1 MIPFNPEAAEPKQP
15 TETAPKRR
23 VTVSLN
29 EEEYERAVIAAKIHL
44 QTVEEWIADM
54 VYTST
59 QP

>member
-1 MIPFNPEAAEPKQP
+1 LPSSNPEAAEPKQP
-15 TETAPKRR
+15 AGAVPKRR

-29 EEEYERAVIAAKIHL
+29 EEEYERAVIAARTHQ

>member
-15 TETAPKRR
+15 AETAPKRR

-54 VYTST
+54 VYTSI

>member
-1 MIPFNPEAAEPKQP
+1 LLPSNPEAAKPKQP
-15 TETAPKRR
+15 TKTSPKRR

-29 EEEYERAVIAAKIHL
+29 EEEYERAVIAAKIHR

>member
-1 MIPFNPEAAEPKQP
+1 LIPSNPEAAEPKQP
-15 TETAPKRR
+15 AETAPKCR
-23 VTVSLN
+23 VTVSIN
-29 EEEYERAVIAAKIHL
+29 EEEYERAVIAAKIHR

>member
-1 MIPFNPEAAEPKQP
+1 MRPSNPKAAEPKQ
-15 TETAPKRR
+15 TAGTAPKRR

-29 EEEYERAVIAAKIHL
+29 EEEYERAVIAAKIHQ

-54 VYTST
+54 VDTAT